1 MSTPASSIPA
11 AIRDRISAP
20 AQPRVWTPEDF
31 ADLGPRTAVDQALHR
46 LVASRSLR
54 RIARGFYDIPQD
66 NRLTGKPTYPNPRDV
81 IDALARKGKVRVVV
95 DGLTAANDLGL
106 THAVPARIGVLTD
119 GRLRPITLGNLTLDF
134 QAAAPSR
141 LYWAGRPAMRFVQ
154 ALHWLRDMLP
164 SDDGSLHQRLVSI
177 LKDPDHGQAIQDD
190 LRSGL
195 SALPEWMR
203 MIVRESAP
211 AGERWN
217 AASDRKSEALETS
230 ANTRPYHQKCEAS
243 EKPMT
248 EGFQTVL
255 AASEKERRDLF
266 IGAADRLRT
275 NEQNIEKDFWVCWTL
290 DALFNELE
298 AGGPR
303 LLFKGGTSLSKGY
316 GLIERFSEDIDITVF
331 REDIGQPATVE
342 ELEALSGKK
351 RNNRLEAI
359 KAACQEYIHGPMLE
373 QLSALL
379 RQTLQTANL
388 KADRARVEADPDDP
402 DRSELAS
409 LVSHRNHRRQCIHPS
424 GHQDR
429 IGREIRS

>member
-1 MSTPASSIPA
+1 MSVSASSIPA
-11 AIRDRISAP
+11 AIRERISAP

-106 THAVPARIGVLTD
+106 TNAVPARVGVLTD
-119 GRLRPITLGNLTLDF
+119 GRLRPITLGNLTLVF

-164 SDDGSLHQRLVSI
+164 SDDGSLYRRLVSI

-203 MIVRESAP
+203 IIVR
-211 AGERWN
+211 
-217 AASDRKSEALETS
+217 D
-230 ANTRPYHQKCEAS
+230 
-243 EKPMT
+243 
-248 EGFQTVL
+248 
-255 AASEKERRDLF
+255 
-266 IGAADRLRT
+266 
-275 NEQNIEKDFWVCWTL
+275 
-290 DALFNELE
+290 
-298 AGGPR
+298 
-303 LLFKGGTSLSKGY
+303 
-316 GLIERFSEDIDITVF
+316 
-331 REDIGQPATVE
+331 
-342 ELEALSGKK
+342 
-351 RNNRLEAI
+351 
-359 KAACQEYIHGPMLE
+359 
-373 QLSALL
+373 LL
-379 RQTLQTANL
+379 RQASAETPLATGNPTPMRHS
-388 KADRARVEADPDDP
+388 RAPAPIVKRPKGP
-402 DRSELAS
+402 RS
-409 LVSHRNHRRQCIHPS
+409 R
-424 GHQDR
+424 
-429 IGREIRS
+429 